1 MDTDEIIRRGIDYE
15 VHAKTERDREK
26 AFSLYSQ
33 AAEEGDPFGYYM
45 LGRCLSNGIGT
56 DVDYIRGVNC
66 YCSAIIGG
74 YNAAPSALGWH
85 YLNGYGVEQ
94 DFKKAFNCFVM
105 SIKNGFYTYPFLNI
119 AQMYE
124 EGVFVNKNVSAAIE
138 FYKRSADV
146 GSQIAKKKL
155 ADMIDTAEEEAVEKN
170 YIKLKE
176 KYGEIRISEDET
188 LKWLLNFPPFVYVD
202 YYSICDCESEGEKR
216 SVVEMFGC
224 PYEEFRRKSFDVLC
238 AYNVSKKETIK
249 IMTEP
254 SYVWIDLY
262 KESEYLLGYMK
273 KNKPEIRTEGYQAW
287 EFTLDVLLDP

>member
-15 VHAKTERDREK
+15 VHAKTEKDREK

-45 LGRCLSNGIGT
+45 LGRCLSHGIGT

-66 YCSAIIGG
+66 YCSGIIGG

-94 DFKKAFNCFVM
+94 DYNKAFNCFVM
-105 SIKNGFYTYPFLNI
+105 SIKKGFYTYPFLNI

-124 EGVFVNKNVSAAIE
+124 EGVFVNKNVPAAIE
-138 FYKRSADV
+138 FYKRSADI
-146 GSQIAKKKL
+146 GNQIAKKKL
-155 ADMIDTAEEEAVEKN
+155 ADMADTNDEEAIEKN
-170 YIKLKE
+170 YIRLRE
-176 KYGEIRISEDET
+176 KCGEICVSDDET
-188 LKWLLNFPPFVYVD
+188 LKWLLNFSPFVHVD
-202 YYSICDCESEGEKR
+202 YYSICDCEPENEKR
-216 SVVEMFGC
+216 SVMDLFGC
-224 PYEEFRRKSFDVLC
+224 SYDEFRRKSFDVLC
-238 AYNVSKKETIK
+238 AYNVSKEKTIR

-262 KESEYLLGYMK
+262 KENEHVLDYMR
-273 KNKPEIRTEGYQAW
+273 KNKPQIRPEGCQGW